1 MKHLLKWLRSIKPR
15 PTRIAPPVP
24 SGFDAYEVTP
34 ISLGLEGKLRAAN
47 LELRFSCSTR
57 DGIFVQL
64 KSTSPWRV
72 LFEYADGGYLIN
84 DDTRSYSEWLT
95 ALNQLRESAQKLDYT
110 ETDQQLEHIVQRH
123 FGCLFEFPVIQQ
135 RGDQHDEA

>member
-1 MKHLLKWLRSIKPR
+1 MKRLLKWLRSIKPR

-47 LELRFSCSTR
+47 LELRFSCSAR

-64 KSTSPWRV
+64 KSTSPWRF

-84 DDTRSYSEWLT
+84 DDTHSYSEWLT

-110 ETDQQLEHIVQRH
+110 ETYQQLERIVQKQSA
-123 FGCLFEFPVIQQ
+123 CLLRAQVQS
-135 RGDQHDEA
+135 R